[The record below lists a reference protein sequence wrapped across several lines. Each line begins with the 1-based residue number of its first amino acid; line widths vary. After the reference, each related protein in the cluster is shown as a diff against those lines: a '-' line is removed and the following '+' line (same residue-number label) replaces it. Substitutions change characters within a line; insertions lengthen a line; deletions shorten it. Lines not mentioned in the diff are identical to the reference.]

1 MTGIPV
7 EGFMYPNEIEL
18 QWSVLIVLYP
28 FLTGLVAGAFILAS
42 LERVFRVD
50 AVKPTYRLALLTA
63 LAFLLVAPLP
73 LQLHLGHPERSL
85 EMYLTPHTSSAMAMF
100 GFVYLWYLM
109 AVLVLEV
116 WLDYRH
122 DILVLSQTTTDWK
135 RWLYKIMTLGST
147 NISPGAL
154 ALDQKVGW
162 IITII
167 GIPSAFLLHGY
178 VGFIFGSVK
187 ANPWWSSPLMPVV
200 FLFSAM
206 VSGIA
211 IVMLVYM
218 FLCRARKEPIDMRCL
233 DTVAK
238 YLFYAFLID
247 FTLELLDLV
256 HRIYESDESFRSL
269 DFMVHTKLY
278 LPHIVIQI
286 LLGTLTPIL
295 LLAATQVLPLNEA
308 RRRLTYGVAG
318 LPDHDGYFCDAL
330 ERGDR
335 RATLFQE
342 LPRLHDLQIGADRS
356 RGPASCHRAHCLAV
370 RHSVGADQTAAAVG
384 RCAWP
389 ATRHGPRRRLT
400 RRSLKLFAEPLEQ
413 LLQVADLAL
422 QSGDLFLQSS
432 NPFIVTR

>member
-1 MTGIPV
+1 VNGIPV

-63 LAFLLVAPLP
+63 LAFMLIAPLP

-109 AVLVLEV
+109 AVLVLEI
-116 WLDYRH
+116 WLDYRR
-122 DILVLSQTTTDWK
+122 DIVVRSQATTGWT
-135 RWLYKIMTLGST
+135 RWIYKVMTLGST
-147 NISPGAL
+147 NISDSAL

-162 IITII
+162 IITVI

-200 FLFSAM
+200 FIFSAM

-211 IVMLVYM
+211 AVMLIYM
-218 FLCRARKEPIDMRCL
+218 FMCKARGTQIDMRCV

-238 YLFYAFLID
+238 YLFYAFLVD
-247 FTLELLDLV
+247 FTLEVLDLI

-278 LPHIVIQI
+278 FPHIVIQI

-295 LLAATQVLPLNEA
+295 LLAATQVLPLKEA
-308 RRRLTYGVAG
+308 RRKLIYGFAGCLTLIGIFAMRWNVVIGGQLFSKSFLGYTTYKMGFVAREG
-318 LPDHDGYFCDAL
+318 LLMAIAL
-330 ERGDR
+330 TILPFFILWGLMELLPPWEETHALDLSPVVTAHGD
-335 RATLFQE
+335 
-342 LPRLHDLQIGADRS
+342 D
-356 RGPASCHRAHCLAV
+356 
-370 RHSVGADQTAAAVG
+370 
-384 RCAWP
+384 
-389 ATRHGPRRRLT
+389 
-400 RRSLKLFAEPLEQ
+400 
-413 LLQVADLAL
+413 
-422 QSGDLFLQSS
+422 
-432 NPFIVTR
+432 